1 MVTIKEIANML
12 GMSTTTVSNVI
23 HGKTSEVSQKTVE
36 RVQKILEEYEY
47 VPNMNARNLAQ
58 NESKIIGI
66 AVKARKD
73 KYVNILADPFYGPL
87 LGAVEAAVRSKGYF
101 MMIYISHDIN
111 ELMSHVSTW
120 NVDGLIL
127 SGMLSDDF
135 VRVRSRYKK
144 PVVLIDSYMHKEI
157 TKYVNVGLEDRQGAY
172 EMTRYLISQ
181 GHSKIGFLTD
191 NLEGVD
197 YYRFQGFEQAMAEAG
212 ISVGEESLLLFRPGE
227 DERESSLKE
236 IYCELGKYTVVMC
249 MSDYYAAMLMNFLH
263 DQGMQIPEDI
273 SITGF
278 DDNMIGQM
286 MRPALTTVSQDI
298 ELKGRTAVDALISM
312 IKGEVLN
319 RDIKLPVKL
328 VIRDSVMKIAQD

>member
-12 GMSTTTVSNVI
+12 GISTTTVSNVI
-23 HGKTSEVSQKTVE
+23 HGKTGEVSQKTVE

-47 VPNMNARNLAQ
+47 VPNINARNLAQ
-58 NESKIIGI
+58 NQSKIIGI

-87 LGAVEAAVRSKGYF
+87 IGAAEAAVRSYGYF

-120 NVDGLIL
+120 NADGLIL
-127 SGMLSDDF
+127 SGMLPDDF
-135 VRVRSRYKK
+135 IRVRSRYKK

-157 TKYVNVGLEDRQGAY
+157 TKYVNVGLEDKRGAY
-172 EMTRYLISQ
+172 EMTRYLLSQ

-197 YYRFQGFEQAMAEAG
+197 YFRFQGFEKAMAEEE
-212 ISVGEESLLLFRPGE
+212 ITVGEENLLLFRPGE

-236 IYCELGKYTVVMC
+236 IYTELDKYTALMC
-249 MSDYYAAMLMNFLH
+249 MSDYYGAMVMNFLY
-263 DQGMQIPEDI
+263 DQGVQVPDDI

-286 MRPALTTVSQDI
+286 MRPALTTVNQDI
-298 ELKGRTAVDALISM
+298 ELKGKTAVDSLISM
-312 IKGEVLN
+312 MNGEVLN
-319 RDIKLPVKL
+319 KDIKLPVNL
-328 VIRDSVMKIAQD
+328 VIRDSVKNLHRD